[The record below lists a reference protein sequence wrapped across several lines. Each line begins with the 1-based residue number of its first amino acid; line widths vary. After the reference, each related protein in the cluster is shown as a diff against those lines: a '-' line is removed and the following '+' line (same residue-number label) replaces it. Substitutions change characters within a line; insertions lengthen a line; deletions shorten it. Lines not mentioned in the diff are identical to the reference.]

1 MRVVRKVKA
10 YALPFMLGLY
20 RQRTAIVMFVFF
32 SLSAFSTG
40 AGESDRA
47 IVFKPGQTKAS
58 SEGEFSGTTHQ
69 LYFSLHAAKGQHLV
83 VRIQP
88 VTPGLI
94 TAGVVIYPSGKQD
107 GGPGGVIFDSE
118 LDESGKFRIRV
129 TRRQTRVEGKFR
141 VFVEL
146 SDRHQNNAP

>member
-1 MRVVRKVKA
+1 MRAVR
-10 YALPFMLGLY
+10 MLGLF
-20 RQRTAIVMFVFF
+20 RQGTAIVMFVFF
-32 SLSAFSTG
+32 GLSAHSAG

-118 LDESGKFRIRV
+118 IDESGTFRIRV
-129 TRRQTRVEGKFR
+129 TRRQTEVKGRFR
-141 VFVEL
+141 IFVEL
-146 SDRHQNNAP
+146 SDQHENNAQ